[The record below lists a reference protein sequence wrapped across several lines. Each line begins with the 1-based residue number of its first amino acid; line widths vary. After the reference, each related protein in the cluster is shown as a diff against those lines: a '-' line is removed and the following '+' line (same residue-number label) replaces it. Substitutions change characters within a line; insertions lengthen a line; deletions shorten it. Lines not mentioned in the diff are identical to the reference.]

1 MCKGAPVRAIVI
13 GVFDGVHRGHQ
24 ALVARAVAAT
34 DGGEVVVV
42 TFEPHPM
49 RVVRPDSAPPLLS
62 SLQFRRELLAEAGA
76 TEVKVIDFT
85 PEFSKKSPEEFVDYV
100 LNDLLEGRSV
110 DLVVAGSN
118 FRFGRGAE
126 GDTEVLA
133 ALGQDRGFT
142 VDVVPLITEDVAG
155 EGVVTWSSTYVR
167 DHLERGDV
175 RRAAH
180 VLGRL
185 HRIEG
190 VVVHGAKR
198 GRELGYPTANVAQES
213 PSLVPADGVYAGW
226 LQDGARVLPAA
237 ISVGTNPQFG
247 GDERTVEAYCID
259 QGDMDEPQMDL
270 YGHHVVVEFVDRLRG
285 QQVFTGIPELVEQM
299 GRDVDAARR
308 LLAAEN
314 PPNPG

>member
-34 DGGEVVVV
+34 EGGEVVVV

-110 DLVVAGSN
+110 DLIVAGSN

-190 VVVHGAKR
+190 AVVHGAKR

-226 LQDGARVLPAA
+226 LHDGARVLPAA
-237 ISVGTNPQFG
+237 ISVGTNPQFA

-259 QGDMDEPQMDL
+259 QGDMDQPQMDL

-285 QQVFTGIPELVEQM
+285 QQVFAGIAELVEQM

>member
-49 RVVRPDSAPPLLS
+49 TVVRPDSAPPLLS